1 MKATIK
7 TFESGAGDCEFLIL
21 RDEQTNQ
28 SLHLMIDCNVL
39 TNEIKGYII
48 NVLNKRIDYL
58 IITHVDSD
66 HIDGFTK
73 MLKDQDLQ
81 NLTVNHLLFN
91 CFQPQ
96 SENVVPIPLELKDK
110 LEKVPFLLPQI
121 DSEGEHKTNGANAAS
136 FIYQLNRH
144 PQIKKVWRKEPIVS
158 GTIIP
163 LGNNWGQLHFLSPTQ
178 EDLEEWF
185 KKLKIEFASR
195 TGRAPLAEEFENQ
208 EMYYELMS
216 RIYELRNKKFY
227 NRKNAIP
234 VISNTSLAYYASK
247 EAEENKVTEENKA
260 SLAFIWECGNKR
272 VLFMGDAVSS
282 TIINNLSGKED
293 VLFFEAIKIAHH
305 GSKFN
310 TSKDFAKKIKSN
322 HYFLTGGK
330 KGEGPHI
337 EAISKYIINNTN
349 REDSTY
355 LHYNHLI
362 KGEIIEQLT
371 QSNSISLLA
380 TYGFELDNNNEYEFE
395 C

>member
-1 MKATIK
+1 M
-7 TFESGAGDCEFLIL
+7 
-21 RDEQTNQ
+21 
-28 SLHLMIDCNVL
+28 
-39 TNEIKGYII
+39 
-48 NVLNKRIDYL
+48 
-58 IITHVDSD
+58 
-66 HIDGFTK
+66 
-73 MLKDQDLQ
+73 
-81 NLTVNHLLFN
+81 
-91 CFQPQ
+91 
-96 SENVVPIPLELKDK
+96 
-110 LEKVPFLLPQI
+110 
-121 DSEGEHKTNGANAAS
+121 
-136 FIYQLNRH
+136 
-144 PQIKKVWRKEPIVS
+144 
-158 GTIIP
+158 
-163 LGNNWGQLHFLSPTQ
+163 SPTQ

-195 TGRAPLAEEFENQ
+195 TGRAPLTEEFENQ

-234 VISNTSLAYYASK
+234 VISDTNLAYYASK

-282 TIINNLSGKED
+282 TIINNLSGNED

-310 TSKDFAKKIKSN
+310 TSKEFAKKIKSN

-349 REDSTY
+349 REISTY

-395 C
+395 Y